1 MFTFRI
7 FKVDFGWKIDGKDI
21 DSFLCS
27 WKSSKSSKAQYKT
40 NKYCIKHKKKHF
52 FFSESIQ
59 VNGTRFIGDH
69 GGISWAHVKSMGM
82 GMAKKAG
89 KMEQA
94 YPFRTQKSAF
104 INVSAR
110 LFTNFNYGLVS
121 RLDYYSS

>member
-1 MFTFRI
+1 M
-7 FKVDFGWKIDGKDI
+7 
-21 DSFLCS
+21 
-27 WKSSKSSKAQYKT
+27 
-40 NKYCIKHKKKHF
+40 
-52 FFSESIQ
+52 SESIQ

-104 INVSAR
+104 INVIAR
-110 LFTNFNYGLVS
+110 LATNFNSFIVS
-121 RLDYYSS
+121 WLDHYSA